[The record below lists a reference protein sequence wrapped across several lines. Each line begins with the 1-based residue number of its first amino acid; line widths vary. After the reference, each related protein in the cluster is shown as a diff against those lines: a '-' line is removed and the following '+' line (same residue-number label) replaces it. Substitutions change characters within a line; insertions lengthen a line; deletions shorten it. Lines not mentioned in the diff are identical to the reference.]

1 MQSKKRKRKKQ
12 QKKRTV
18 LRLTGILI
26 VLLVVLVY
34 LLIGNSNQV
43 KSGLANLKDKKY
55 DQAIEDF
62 NRALAK
68 EKDMDEAYLG
78 LGLSYYEKEDYKK
91 AQNNLQL
98 ALDHKVKETPVIY
111 NLLGLSSQKIEEL
124 DQAISYYEK
133 GLKISENNLE
143 VQNEM
148 LLNITKIYEE
158 KHDYENARN
167 YLARYVELNP
177 TDKDA
182 RKELD
187 FLQTR

>member
-34 LLIGNSNQV
+34 LLIGNSNPV

-62 NRALAK
+62 NQALAK
-68 EKDMDEAYLG
+68 EKNMGEAYLG

-98 ALDHKVKETPVIY
+98 ALDHKVKKTPVIY